1 MGDPMRAK
9 IDTNLGWLRVVKTR
23 PVSYGWSNQYETALA
38 LVVNPLKTSL
48 ALLVS
53 RMTSW
58 MTMFSRL
65 TVSGGGLP
73 PTPLALIVKSRGTY
87 LLGAYVLAVENP
99 YLLEVGAS
107 ENL

>member
-1 MGDPMRAK
+1 MRVK
-9 IDTNLGWLRVVKTR
+9 IDTNSGWLRVVKTR
-23 PVSYGWSNQYETALA
+23 PVSYKWLNQYQTALA
-38 LVVNPLKTSL
+38 LMVKPLKTSL

-53 RMTSW
+53 RIALDL
-58 MTMFSRL
+58 TMFSRL
-65 TVSGGGLP
+65 AVSGGGSP
-73 PTPLALIVKSRGTY
+73 STPRPLRVKGRGTY

>member
-1 MGDPMRAK
+1 MRGK

-23 PVSYGWSNQYETALA
+23 PVSYGWSNQYQTALA

-58 MTMFSRL
+58 MTIFSRL
-65 TVSGGGLP
+65 AVSGGGLP
-73 PTPLALIVKSRGTY
+73 STPRPLRLKSGRTY
-87 LLGAYVLAVENP
+87 LLGAYVLNENGA
-99 YLLEVGAS
+99 YLLE
-107 ENL
+107 

>member
-1 MGDPMRAK
+1 MRGK

-23 PVSYGWSNQYETALA
+23 PVSYGWSNQHETALA
-38 LVVNPLKTSL
+38 LAVKPLKTTL
-48 ALLVS
+48 ALMVS
-53 RMTSW
+53 RIAFGL
-58 MTMFSRL
+58 TMFSRL
-65 TVSGGGLP
+65 AVLGGGLP
-73 PTPLALIVKSRGTY
+73 HTPRPLRVKIGRTY